1 MLFFSPPLTLLSCR
15 ESVSLPL
22 ILDVGSST
30 LWEIDKC
37 IEYTGVHGVAV
48 SGIDLKCLPLILSY
62 KLCELK
68 YFIINLVVFVL
79 LLTSIF
85 QRLQIR
91 KANFSYRRHLKVNL
105 LELPLDFLRYR
116 TFNKFKKLKCFNF

>member
-1 MLFFSPPLTLLSCR
+1 MLAKYAYICT
-15 ESVSLPL
+15 
-22 ILDVGSST
+22 
-30 LWEIDKC
+30 
-37 IEYTGVHGVAV
+37 
-48 SGIDLKCLPLILSY
+48 LILSY

-105 LELPLDFLRYR
+105 LVRAPIGFPYV
-116 TFNKFKKLKCFNF
+116 